1 MRKLGSVI
9 MELQQL
15 NRIVRIGCRFE
26 VRSLVDE
33 ASSSIMHSEARMV
46 MGTPY
51 TVGTQNSQ
59 HSCDQAMDRKLGFQ
73 GY

>member
-26 VRSLVDE
+26 VRSLLDE

-51 TVGTQNSQ
+51 TVGN
-59 HSCDQAMDRKLGFQ
+59 
-73 GY
+73 

>member
-15 NRIVRIGCRFE
+15 NIIEIRLCIGCRFE

-51 TVGTQNSQ
+51 TVGT
-59 HSCDQAMDRKLGFQ
+59 
-73 GY
+73 